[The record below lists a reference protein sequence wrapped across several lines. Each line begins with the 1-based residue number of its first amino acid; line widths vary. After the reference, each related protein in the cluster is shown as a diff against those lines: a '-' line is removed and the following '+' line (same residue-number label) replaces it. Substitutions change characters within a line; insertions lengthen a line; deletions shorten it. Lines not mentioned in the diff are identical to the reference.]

1 MDKRIDTGIHFVW
14 TCCECRTVHEV
25 PAGPYKRK
33 CGRCENT
40 LEVLPAP
47 PAEAPKPAAVPVV
60 PKPAVKPALN
70 VGGRKR

>member
-33 CGRCENT
+33 CGRCDNA
-40 LEVLPAP
+40 LEVVPAP
-47 PAEAPKPAAVPVV
+47 PVVEAVKPAAVPVM
-60 PKPAVKPALN
+60 PKLAIRPVA